1 MKNYLLLLCL
11 LPFQLFAQTVL
22 IKDVNVLDVEKR
34 AIIPNQS
41 VLISNDKIERVAPFK
56 KFKKVS
62 PDSVIDGEGKYLMP
76 GMMDTHIHFFQSG
89 GLYTRPDALDLTS
102 EVSYEAE
109 IQFGKDN
116 AADYLRRYL
125 RIGVTT
131 VMDVGGPLWNFTV
144 RDSIATSF
152 NGPEVL
158 VTGPLFSMVSRP
170 QMDKGDPPII
180 KTTSKA
186 AMLELFNRQLTKRP
200 DFIKIWYIVNRE
212 NPAEK
217 TFPLVQYLG
226 ELCRQH
232 NLPLAVHAT
241 QLKTAKLAVK
251 AGANI
256 LVHSVDDA
264 LIPEDFVKTLKAQN
278 VTLIPTMNVSGGY
291 LKVFSGQI
299 AHQEQDLLL
308 ANPFAYNS
316 LLDPNKIDS
325 ARWPGVLKR
334 LYGRDLSAYQVVEDS
349 IMESNLLK
357 LSKAGVNIATGTDA
371 GNIGTMHASSYLPEL
386 LGMKKAGLSNW
397 DVIVSSTINAAKGF
411 GLDTKTGSIKAGKTA
426 DLVLLEGNPVE
437 DISQVSSIT
446 AVIKSGEVMDVND
459 ILQETPT
466 QVVQRQVNAY
476 NARNI
481 DAFLSTYSEDVQIF
495 NEKGEITMEGHE
507 AMRKVYAPMFDR
519 VTDLYCNITNRIT
532 INNKVIDKE
541 KVRFNGRYVDA
552 VALYTV
558 ENGKITAVH
567 FVR

>member
-89 GLYTRPDALDLTS
+89 GLYTRPDALDLTR

-144 RDSIATSF
+144 RDSIAKSF